1 MFRIINQ
8 KRKTDMNSERPY
20 EADQPSFLMNGTK
33 GLMFEAE
40 GARSIWEPQGPLN
53 RRSKV
58 RSETDALALPY
69 RKK

>member
-1 MFRIINQ
+1 M
-8 KRKTDMNSERPY
+8 KSERPH
-20 EADQPSFLMNGTK
+20 ESDKLSFLMNGTK

-53 RRSKV
+53 RRSQG
-58 RSETDALALPY
+58 RSERDALILPY